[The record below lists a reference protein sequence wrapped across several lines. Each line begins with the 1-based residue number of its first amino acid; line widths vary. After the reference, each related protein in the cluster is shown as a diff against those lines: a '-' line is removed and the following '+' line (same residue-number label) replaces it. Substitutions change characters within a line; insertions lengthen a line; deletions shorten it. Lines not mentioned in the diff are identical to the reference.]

1 MADSTIK
8 QLTVTGTAAESFL
21 NKGSRRRRRS
31 SANKTQKQSGGEE
44 PLRANGPVVASKQ
57 EGSSNQNGG
66 TSPGTIVQLQANKA
80 PDAPSLGPNAI
91 SQAKAS
97 NATALSKSTT
107 NSTSAPVSSETNQ
120 LGGKKPVKVILGK
133 KKTKVILTPA
143 KVRKLPAPVDKTERG
158 KTRKVAKKI
167 RVSLQGLNK
176 RVTRAN
182 HIRKDAFKQPIDA
195 VKKTLV
201 SAKLIKPDSKAPED
215 ILRKMYA
222 DYMMLK
228 NRAL

>member
-1 MADSTIK
+1 MADPNIK
-8 QLTVTGTAAESFL
+8 QLTVTGNAAESFL

-31 SANKTQKQSGGEE
+31 SANKTQKQEG
-44 PLRANGPVVASKQ
+44 
-57 EGSSNQNGG
+57 GSS
-66 TSPGTIVQLQANKA
+66 GTIVQIQANKA
-80 PDAPSLGPNAI
+80 PDAPPLPANAV
-91 SQAKAS
+91 SQAKPS
-97 NATALSKSTT
+97 
-107 NSTSAPVSSETNQ
+107 NSTVLAKTTTESAPAPVSLAPAIKDQ
-120 LGGKKPVKVILGK
+120 VAGGTKKPVKVILGAK
-133 KKTKVILTPA
+133 KKTGKVILSPT
-143 KVRKLPAPVDKTERG
+143 KVKKLPAVPASP

-167 RVSLQGLNK
+167 RMSLQGLGK

-182 HIRKDAFKQPIDA
+182 TIRKDATKQPIDQ

-201 SAKLIKPDSKAPED
+201 AAKLIKDGSKAPED